1 MGKFETLHHGTG
13 TYNTWTF
20 CPKCPINVSLC
31 LQAGMS
37 KVLKYPSAEI
47 FQCQNV
53 PNADQ
58 CSGNGPMVQWIPYS
72 WGALGSNIFPISI
85 SKTWSASWTKKSGH
99 GISSQNTKTYFFHI
113 IWQKPNKVVQSE
125 VLNSNMYPW
134 FLSWVY
140 ICSLRSTYENIVRVG
155 YWKISYWPHQL
166 SHRFYT
172 YFSFEVHTKIVWI
185 YIIL

>member
-1 MGKFETLHHGTG
+1 MDVHCSGISTKILWQCLHSGIGMIRHCTGIFHHGKIWDITALAL
-13 TYNTWTF
+13 TICEHFARNVQLMCHYVSKLE
-20 CPKCPINVSLC
+20 CPRFWNIP
-31 LQAGMS
+31 
-37 KVLKYPSAEI
+37 VLKYPSAEI

-125 VLNSNMYPW
+125 VLNSNM
-134 FLSWVY
+134 
-140 ICSLRSTYENIVRVG
+140 
-155 YWKISYWPHQL
+155 
-166 SHRFYT
+166 
-172 YFSFEVHTKIVWI
+172 
-185 YIIL
+185 

>member
-1 MGKFETLHHGTG
+1 MVHWELGWYGTALEYFSMGKFCSLQHWHLQ
-13 TYNTWTF
+13 YMNIL
-20 CPKCPINVSLC
+20 PKISNVSLC

-125 VLNSNMYPW
+125 VLNSNM
-134 FLSWVY
+134 
-140 ICSLRSTYENIVRVG
+140 
-155 YWKISYWPHQL
+155 
-166 SHRFYT
+166 
-172 YFSFEVHTKIVWI
+172 
-185 YIIL
+185 